1 MMQNRPSVLKTD
13 LYGSWGKKKAS
24 NRGAIY
30 LHCDAK
36 NLGQLHQTSAQKQI
50 RTAPSPLTVTHD

>member
-13 LYGSWGKKKAS
+13 LYGSWGKKMSPK
-24 NRGAIY
+24 GVIY